1 MDAHSRRQ
9 AALDAIKAVLS
20 GTLAGDAET
29 EIVDFKEEEGTVDR
43 SGGRVPISPRDE
55 PAARALA
62 AEVACLA
69 MSDDGGILV
78 VGVNDRDAGPSAFV
92 GSYLDLVWL
101 RRRIHALTQPNLALD
116 VFEERTEAGAR
127 IYLIN
132 VQPALEEVRV
142 GGKLRTR
149 HGTDCI
155 ELSGD
160 RAREFLERRRRY
172 DWSAEPSDL
181 RLSQADPEALKRA
194 HELYRAAR
202 GRRAGSDLDLA
213 GKLAVALDDSDNPS
227 LNRAGALL
235 VCPYEQDVE
244 QLDVRVVRVEG
255 ANSTVRE
262 ILKAPLVRSFDE
274 AWAVIDTAFVE
285 NSIVVG
291 ATRRS
296 VRAIPEEALRE
307 ALVNAI
313 MHRDYRTPR
322 TPIVAL
328 TIGDPAITLKVTSPG
343 DFPPGVDGSRL
354 LAARS
359 EPRNRALADAMRLL
373 GYAEREGNGIPTMFR
388 VLLRDGHPEPEIYSE
403 GGDIICRLPG
413 GQVDTD
419 VRRFFDQLYIRDQ
432 DLAENV
438 RAHIAVIE
446 LLASTPLRVE
456 RLSDRAQCSE
466 GEAFEILETLAADGV
481 VERLLD
487 GSRSFRFTSSARQ
500 SLQSRIK
507 YSRRRSL
514 DQAWDL
520 IRAYLDV
527 DRSIGRNDAAR
538 LLDVTEVQASR
549 ILSRLYNDREVLKPV
564 GSARGRGVRYE
575 LARGDSARRR

>member
-9 AALDAIKAVLS
+9 VALDAINDVLDGAV
-20 GTLAGDAET
+20 AGDCET
-29 EIVDFKEEEGTVDR
+29 ELVDFKEEEGTVDR
-43 SGGRVPISPRDE
+43 SGNRVPISPRHE
-55 PAARALA
+55 AAARALA

-69 MSDDGGILV
+69 MSDNGGILV
-78 VGVNDRDAGPSAFV
+78 VGVNDRAAGPTAFV
-92 GSYLDLVWL
+92 GTHLDLDWL

-116 VFEERTEAGAR
+116 MFEERSEAGAR

-149 HGTDCI
+149 NGTDCV

-172 DWSAEPSDL
+172 DWSAELSGMT
-181 RLSQADPEALKRA
+181 LSQADPDALRRA
-194 HELYRAAR
+194 HELYRAAQ
-202 GRRAGSDLDLA
+202 GRRAGSDLDLV
-213 GKLAVALDDSDNPS
+213 GKLAVALDDSSDPALS
-227 LNRAGALL
+227 RAGALL
-235 VCPYEQDVE
+235 LCRYEPDVE
-244 QLDVRVVRVEG
+244 QLDARVVRVEG
-255 ANSTVRE
+255 ARSTVRK
-262 ILKAPLVRSFDE
+262 ILKAPLVLSFDE
-274 AWAVIDTAFVE
+274 AWAVIDNAFVE
-285 NSIVVG
+285 DSIVVG

-296 VRAIPEEALRE
+296 IRAIPEEALRE

-313 MHRDYRTPR
+313 MHRDYRMPR

-328 TIGDPAITLKVTSPG
+328 SIGDPAITLKVTSPG

-413 GQVDTD
+413 GQLDIH
-419 VRRFFDQLYIRDQ
+419 VRRFFDQLYVRDQ

-438 RAHIAVIE
+438 RAHIAVVE
-446 LLASTPLRVE
+446 LLSRTPLRVE
-456 RLSDRAQCSE
+456 RLSERAQCSA
-466 GEAFEILETLAADGV
+466 GEAFETLETLAVDGV

-487 GSRSFRFTSSARQ
+487 GSRSFRLTPSARQ
-500 SLQSRIK
+500 SLQSRIR
-507 YSRRRSL
+507 YSRRQSI

-527 DRSIGRNDAAR
+527 ESAIGRNEAAR
-538 LLDVTEVQASR
+538 LLGVTEVQASR
-549 ILSRLYNDREVLKPV
+549 TLSKLYNDREVLKPV

-575 LARGDSARRR
+575 LASQ

>member
-1 MDAHSRRQ
+1 MDAHSRRRT
-9 AALDAIKAVLS
+9 ALDAINDVLGGAV
-20 GTLAGDAET
+20 AGDCET
-29 EIVDFKEEEGTVDR
+29 EVVDFKEEAGTVDHP
-43 SGGRVPISPRDE
+43 GKRVPISPRHE
-55 PAARALA
+55 PAAQLLA
-62 AEVACLA
+62 VEVACMA
-69 MSDDGGILV
+69 MSDSGGILV
-78 VGVNDRDAGPSAFV
+78 VGVNDRAAGPDAFV
-92 GSYLDLVWL
+92 GGHLDLEWL

-116 VFEERTEAGAR
+116 VFEERVEAGAR

-142 GGKLRTR
+142 GGKLRAR

-172 DWSAEPSDL
+172 DWSAEPSGMT
-181 RLSQADPEALKRA
+181 LSQADPAALRRA
-194 HELYRAAR
+194 LELYRAAR

-213 GKLAVALDDSDNPS
+213 GRLAVALDDSNDPALS
-227 LNRAGALL
+227 RAGALL
-235 VCPYEQDVE
+235 LCRYEPDVE

-255 ANSTVRE
+255 ARSTVRK
-262 ILKAPLVRSFDE
+262 ILTAPMVLSFDQ
-274 AWAVIDTAFVE
+274 AWTVIDHAFVE
-285 NSIVVG
+285 DSIVVG

-296 VRAIPEEALRE
+296 TRTIPEEALRE

-313 MHRDYRTPR
+313 MHRDYRMPR

-328 TIGDPAITLKVTSPG
+328 SIGDPAITLKVTSPG
-343 DFPPGVDGSRL
+343 DFPPEVDGARL

-388 VLLRDGHPEPEIYSE
+388 VLLRDGHPEPDIYAE
-403 GGDIICRLPG
+403 GGDIVCRLPG
-413 GQVDTD
+413 GQLDTH
-419 VRRFFDQLYIRDQ
+419 VRRFFDQLYVRDQ
-432 DLAENV
+432 DMEEDV

-446 LLASTPLRVE
+446 LLSRTPLRVE
-456 RLSDRAQCSE
+456 RLSERAQCSA
-466 GEAFEILETLAADGV
+466 GEAFETLTTMAADGV

-487 GSRSFRFTSSARQ
+487 GSRSFRLTPSARQ
-500 SLQSRIK
+500 SLQSRIE
-507 YSRRRSL
+507 YSRRQSI
-514 DQAWDL
+514 DHAWDL

-527 DRSIGRNDAAR
+527 ESTIGRNDAAR
-538 LLDVTEVQASR
+538 LLGVTDVQASR
-549 ILSRLYNDREVLKPV
+549 TLSKLYNDHDVLKPV

-575 LARGDSARRR
+575 LATQ